1 MSIQGIGNNSPL
13 QKIVNQPIQKS
24 IPADSNQPARGSDKV
39 ELTGVSQLL
48 ATLKAGGDVR
58 ADKVTSIRAQ
68 IDAGTYADDD
78 HKLDIA
84 ADRMLDDLNRRLNH

>member
-24 IPADSNQPARGSDKV
+24 IPAGASQPSRGSDSV
-39 ELTGVSQLL
+39 ELTSASKLL

-58 ADKVTSIRAQ
+58 TDKVASIRAQ

-78 HKLDIA
+78 HKLDTA
-84 ADRMLDDLNRRLNH
+84 ADRMLDDVMK

>member
-24 IPADSNQPARGSDKV
+24 IPAGSSQPSRGSDSV
-39 ELTGVSQLL
+39 ELTSASKLL

-58 ADKVTSIRAQ
+58 ADKVASIRAQ

-78 HKLDIA
+78 QKLDVA
-84 ADRMLDDLNRRLNH
+84 ADRMLDDLMK

>member
-24 IPADSNQPARGSDKV
+24 VPAGCSQPSRGSDSV
-39 ELTGVSQLL
+39 ELTSASKLL

-58 ADKVTSIRAQ
+58 TDKVASIRAQ

-78 HKLDIA
+78 HKLDVA
-84 ADRMLDDLNRRLNH
+84 ADRMLDDLMK

>member
-84 ADRMLDDLNRRLNH
+84 ADRMLDDLTK